1 MKKALLYLILML
13 FCLSACGKKETTEN
27 SIRNYTLPDKDAFEE
42 AYASS
47 REKEDAA
54 SSQELQ
60 QTYRWNP
67 HGVFTYVL
75 SGGNSWSTALFN
87 ISSVSYED
95 HCAVVTYIVKDSNG
109 YELAKLEGKSP
120 KEENYFFQSD
130 GERVVGLDEKTD
142 PDGTRHVIIYLSDE
156 HYLEFTGKEK
166 LESSKYCYL
175 GLTYRLKRE
184 G

>member
-1 MKKALLYLILML
+1 M
-13 FCLSACGKKETTEN
+13 
-27 SIRNYTLPDKDAFEE
+27 
-42 AYASS
+42 
-47 REKEDAA
+47 
-54 SSQELQ
+54 
-60 QTYRWNP
+60 
-67 HGVFTYVL
+67 
-75 SGGNSWSTALFN
+75 
-87 ISSVSYED
+87 
-95 HCAVVTYIVKDSNG
+95 TYIVKDSNG

-130 GERVVGLDEKTD
+130 GERVVGLDEKVD
-142 PDGTRHVIIYLSDE
+142 EDGTRHAIIYLSDE

>member
-1 MKKALLYLILML
+1 MKRILLLLALVLL
-13 FCLSACGKKETTEN
+13 CLTACGKKE
-27 SIRNYTLPDKDAFEE
+27 SSGQVIRNYTLPDKDAFEE
-42 AYASS
+42 AYSAA
-47 REKEDAA
+47 REKEEAA

-60 QTYRWNP
+60 QSYHWNP
-67 HGVFTYVL
+67 HGVFTYVT

-87 ISSVSYED
+87 VSSVSYEN

-130 GERVVGLDEKTD
+130 GERVVGLDEKVD
-142 PDGTRHVIIYLSDE
+142 EDGTRHVIIYLSDE